1 MAIQRFKVSLNAARF
16 PLVSTKG
23 QRAVFIPG
31 LDSAPRTPRTFM
43 GSNESVD
50 FDMAQ
55 ILYGEN
61 VMPVSEGL
69 KSVGYSQLIAPTV
82 NTDFDQ
88 IFALRDDA
96 ENTVLYAPAAGKNY
110 IYDNVTSAWTTTS
123 FLDIHGILIDPS
135 SPNTEAT
142 AQITYA
148 YVDGKTFVCY
158 SRLLKATAQPAVITG
173 TFDNITAFTLTVQFM
188 GVLYTLGVDP
198 QLSTADS
205 TWFLD
210 ISSLTFAYGIY
221 PIVTTTTDVVPVT
234 TTVTTYFTYAATDA
248 SILFWNPTTKSLEP
262 AGALI
267 ANMPF
272 AAGTIDGISSS
283 NGYLVVYS
291 DISVAWA
298 AFNGTAFDYTIYANG
313 EFTGSGSQI
322 PEDVQGKIKAC
333 IGLPGGF
340 VIFTAKNAIA
350 ATYHAQSIA
359 APWVFREIAGA
370 GGIESYEQATVEGSL
385 GALIAYTTTG
395 LQKVSLN
402 SSEEA
407 YPDVSDFIADR
418 YIERYSFGTQ
428 LLTQSSTTLD
438 MFVKISNIANRY
450 LVVSYG
456 TYPKVFSFALVYDMT
471 LQRWGKLRIVHR
483 DCFYYNYGA
492 ITADLTYSMLG
503 DIPYNYPGLGTYDS
517 TTQQSNAI
525 VAAQHGL
532 AFLKEDGSVLLA
544 DWSSLIRDTED
555 EAVAILGRIQL
566 TRTSHSQFNRA
577 EIEGMTSGRVYLQ
590 PSYDGRTLGTAIPL
604 TDIEVYDRYRIVGDM
619 VDCKNFNLVIEG
631 TFDLSTMIIEATT
644 SGKI

>member
-1 MAIQRFKVSLNAARF
+1 VAIQRFKVSLNAARF

-23 QRAVFIPG
+23 QRAVFIPA

-43 GSNESVD
+43 GSTESVD
-50 FDMAQ
+50 YDIAQ
-55 ILYGEN
+55 VIYGEN
-61 VMPVSEGL
+61 IMPVSEGL
-69 KSVGYSQLIAPTV
+69 KSVGYNQLIAPTV

-96 ENTVLYAPAAGKNY
+96 ENTVLYSPAAGKNY
-110 IYDNVTSAWTTTS
+110 IYDDTTSAWTTTS
-123 FLDIHGILIDPS
+123 FFDIHGVVIAPT

-142 AQITYA
+142 AQVTYA

-158 SRLLKATAQPAVITG
+158 SRLLATG
-173 TFDNITAFTLTVQFM
+173 
-188 GVLYTLGVDP
+188 G
-198 QLSTADS
+198 
-205 TWFLD
+205 
-210 ISSLTFAYGIY
+210 
-221 PIVTTTTDVVPVT
+221 
-234 TTVTTYFTYAATDA
+234 TDA
-248 SILFWNPTTKSLEP
+248 SVLFWNPTTKTLEP
-262 AGALI
+262 AGALL
-267 ANMPF
+267 ASVPF

-283 NGYLVVYS
+283 NGYLIMYS

-340 VIFTAKNAIA
+340 VIFTTKNAIA
-350 ATYHAQSIA
+350 ATYHAQSIT

-395 LQKVSLN
+395 LQNVSLN

-428 LLTQSSTTLD
+428 SLTQAATTLD
-438 MFVKISNIANRY
+438 FFTKITNIANRY

-456 TYPKVFSFALVYDMT
+456 TFPKIYSYALVYDLT
-471 LQRWGKLRIVHR
+471 LERWGKLRIIHR
-483 DCFYYNYGA
+483 DCFYYTYGA

-503 DIPYNYPGLGTYDS
+503 DVNYDSPELGTYVS
-517 TTQQSNAI
+517 TGQQGNAL

-532 AFLKEDGSVLLA
+532 AFLRSNGSVELA
-544 DWSSLIRDTED
+544 DWSSITRATED
-555 EAVAILGRIQL
+555 EAVAVIGRIQL
-566 TRTSHSQFNRA
+566 TRSSNTQFNRA
-577 EIEGMTSGRVYLQ
+577 EIEGLSSGRVFLQ
-590 PSYDGRTLGTAIPL
+590 PAYNGKVLEAAIPL
-604 TDIEVYDRYRIVGDM
+604 VDIETAPNYRVVGEM
-619 VDCKNFNLVIEG
+619 IDCKNFNLVVEG
-631 TFDLSTMIIEATT
+631 TFDLSTMILEATT
-644 SGKI
+644 SGKV

>member
-50 FDMAQ
+50 YDIAQ
-55 ILYGEN
+55 MLYGEN
-61 VMPVSEGL
+61 IMPVSEGL

-88 IFALRDDA
+88 IFALRDDE
-96 ENTVLYAPAAGKNY
+96 ENTVLYSPAAGKNY
-110 IYDNVTSAWTTTS
+110 IYDDALSAWTSTT
-123 FLDIHGILIDPS
+123 FLEIHGVAIDPA
-135 SPNTEAT
+135 SPDTEAT
-142 AQITYA
+142 AKVTYA

-158 SRLLKATAQPAVITG
+158 SRLLATG
-173 TFDNITAFTLTVQFM
+173 
-188 GVLYTLGVDP
+188 G
-198 QLSTADS
+198 
-205 TWFLD
+205 
-210 ISSLTFAYGIY
+210 
-221 PIVTTTTDVVPVT
+221 
-234 TTVTTYFTYAATDA
+234 TDA
-248 SILFWNPTTKSLEP
+248 SILFWNPTTKALEP
-262 AGALI
+262 AGELI

-272 AAGTIDGISSS
+272 GAGEIDGISSS
-283 NGYLVVYS
+283 NGYLIVYS

-298 AFNGTAFDYTIYANG
+298 AFNGTAFDYVIYANG

-322 PEDVQGKIKAC
+322 PEDVQGKVKAC
-333 IGLPGGF
+333 ISLPGGF
-340 VIFTAKNAIA
+340 VMFTGKNAIA
-350 ATYHAQSIA
+350 ATYHAQNIA
-359 APWVFREIAGA
+359 APWVFREIAGS

-407 YPDVSDFIADR
+407 YPDVSDFITDR

-428 LLTQSSTTLD
+428 KLRQASTTLD
-438 MFVKISNIANRY
+438 MFVKITNIANRY

-456 TYPKVFSFALVYDMT
+456 TFPRVFSFALVYDMT

-492 ITADLTYSMLG
+492 ITGDLTYSMLG
-503 DIPYNYPGLGTYDS
+503 DVPYDSPDLTTYDS

-525 VAAQHGL
+525 VAAQHGM
-532 AFLKEDGSVLLA
+532 AFLKADGSVSLA
-544 DWSSLIRDTED
+544 DWSSLVRDAED
-555 EAVAILGRIQL
+555 EAVAIIGRIQL
-566 TRTSHSQFNRA
+566 TRASNAQFNRA
-577 EIEGMTSGRVYLQ
+577 EIEGLTSGRVYLQ
-590 PSYDGRTLGTAIPL
+590 PSYNGRTLEAAIAL
-604 TDIEVYDRYRIVGDM
+604 TDIETAPNYRVVGDM
-619 VDCKNFNLVIEG
+619 IDCKNFNLVVEG
-631 TFDLSTMIIEATT
+631 TFDLSTMILEATT
-644 SGKI
+644 SGKV

>member
-50 FDMAQ
+50 YDIAQ

-61 VMPVSEGL
+61 IMPVSEGL
-69 KSVGYSQLIAPTV
+69 KSVGYKQLIAPTV

-88 IFALRDDA
+88 IFALRDDE
-96 ENTVLYAPAAGKNY
+96 ENTVLYSPAAGKNY
-110 IYDNVTSAWTTTS
+110 IYDDALSAWTSTT
-123 FLDIHGILIDPS
+123 FLEIHGVAIDPA

-142 AQITYA
+142 AKVTYA

-158 SRLLKATAQPAVITG
+158 SRLLATG
-173 TFDNITAFTLTVQFM
+173 
-188 GVLYTLGVDP
+188 G
-198 QLSTADS
+198 
-205 TWFLD
+205 
-210 ISSLTFAYGIY
+210 
-221 PIVTTTTDVVPVT
+221 
-234 TTVTTYFTYAATDA
+234 TDA
-248 SILFWNPTTKSLEP
+248 SILFWNPTTKALEP
-262 AGALI
+262 AGALL
-267 ANMPF
+267 ANVPF
-272 AAGTIDGISSS
+272 AAGEIDGISSS
-283 NGYLVVYS
+283 NGYLIIYS

-298 AFNGTAFDYTIYANG
+298 AFNGTAFDYVIYANG

-322 PEDVQGKIKAC
+322 PEDVQGKVKAC
-333 IGLPGGF
+333 ISLPGGF

-350 ATYHAQSIA
+350 ATYHAQNIA
-359 APWVFREIAGA
+359 APWVFREIAGS

-407 YPDVSDFIADR
+407 YPDVSDFITDR
-418 YIERYSFGTQ
+418 YIERYSFGNQ
-428 LLTQSSTTLD
+428 ELRQASTTLD
-438 MFVKISNIANRY
+438 MFVKITNIANRY

-456 TYPKVFSFALVYDMT
+456 TFPRVFSFALVYDMT

-492 ITADLTYSMLG
+492 ITGDLTYSMLG
-503 DIPYNYPGLGTYDS
+503 DVPYDSPDLTTYDS

-525 VAAQHGL
+525 VAAQHGM
-532 AFLKEDGSVLLA
+532 AFLKADGSVSLA
-544 DWSSLIRDTED
+544 DWSSLVRDTED
-555 EAVAILGRIQL
+555 EAVAIIGRIQL
-566 TRTSHSQFNRA
+566 TRASNAQFNRA
-577 EIEGMTSGRVYLQ
+577 EIEGLSSGRVYLQ
-590 PSYDGRTLGTAIPL
+590 PSYNGRTLEAAIAL
-604 TDIEVYDRYRIVGDM
+604 TDIETAPNYRVVGDM
-619 VDCKNFNLVIEG
+619 IDCKNFNLVVEG
-631 TFDLSTMIIEATT
+631 TFDLSTMILEATT
-644 SGKI
+644 SGKV

>member
-1 MAIQRFKVSLNAARF
+1 MAIQRFKVALNAARF

-31 LDSAPRTPRTFM
+31 LDSAPRTPRTFV
-43 GSNESVD
+43 GSNEAVD
-50 FDMAQ
+50 YDLAQ
-55 ILYGEN
+55 VLYCEN

-69 KSVGYSQLIAPTV
+69 KSVGYSQLIVGPEGA
-82 NTDFDQ
+82 TDFDQ
-88 IFALRDDA
+88 IFALRDAA
-96 ENTVLYAPAAGKNY
+96 ENTVLYSPSAGKNY
-110 IYDNVTSAWTTTS
+110 IHDDTLNLWSTTS
-123 FLDIHGILIDPS
+123 FFDIHGVLIDPA

-142 AQITYA
+142 AQVTYA

-158 SRLLKATAQPAVITG
+158 SRLLATG
-173 TFDNITAFTLTVQFM
+173 
-188 GVLYTLGVDP
+188 G
-198 QLSTADS
+198 
-205 TWFLD
+205 
-210 ISSLTFAYGIY
+210 
-221 PIVTTTTDVVPVT
+221 
-234 TTVTTYFTYAATDA
+234 TDA
-248 SILFWNPTTKSLEP
+248 SILFWNPSTKALEP
-262 AGALI
+262 ASGLLASV
-267 ANMPF
+267 PF

-283 NGYLVVYS
+283 NGYLIMYS

-333 IGLPGGF
+333 ISLPGGF
-340 VIFTAKNAIA
+340 VIFTAKNSIA

-407 YPDVSDFIADR
+407 YPDISDFIADR
-418 YIERYSFGTQ
+418 YMERYNFGNQ
-428 LLTQSSTTLD
+428 VLTQASITLD
-438 MFVKISNIANRY
+438 MYIKVTNIANRY

-483 DCFYYNYGA
+483 DCFYYNYGDT
-492 ITADLTYSMLG
+492 TADLTYSMLG
-503 DIPYNYPGLGTYDS
+503 DIPYNDPALGSYGGTA
-517 TTQQSNAI
+517 QQSNAI

-532 AFLKEDGSVLLA
+532 AFLKADGSISLA
-544 DWSSLIRDTED
+544 DWSSIIRDTED
-555 EAVAILGRIQL
+555 EAVAIIGRIQL
-566 TRTSHSQFNRA
+566 TRASNAQFNRA
-577 EIEGMTSGRVYLQ
+577 EIEGLSSGRVFIQ
-590 PSYDGRTLGTAIPL
+590 PSYNGRTLEAAIPL
-604 TDIEVYDRYRIVGDM
+604 IDIETAPNYRVVGEM
-619 VDCKNFNLVIEG
+619 IDCKNFNLVVEG
-631 TFDLSTMIIEATT
+631 TFDLSTMILEATT
-644 SGKI
+644 SGKV

>member
-50 FDMAQ
+50 YDIAQ
-55 ILYGEN
+55 MLYGEN
-61 VMPVSEGL
+61 IMPVSEGL

-88 IFALRDDA
+88 IFALRDDE
-96 ENTVLYAPAAGKNY
+96 ENSVLYIPAAGKNY
-110 IYDNVTSAWTTTS
+110 IYDDALSALTSTT
-123 FLDIHGILIDPS
+123 FLEIHGVAIDPA
-135 SPNTEAT
+135 SPDTEAT
-142 AQITYA
+142 AKVTYA

-158 SRLLKATAQPAVITG
+158 SRLLATG
-173 TFDNITAFTLTVQFM
+173 
-188 GVLYTLGVDP
+188 G
-198 QLSTADS
+198 
-205 TWFLD
+205 
-210 ISSLTFAYGIY
+210 
-221 PIVTTTTDVVPVT
+221 
-234 TTVTTYFTYAATDA
+234 TDA
-248 SILFWNPTTKSLEP
+248 SILFWNPTTKALEP
-262 AGALI
+262 AGELI

-272 AAGTIDGISSS
+272 GAGEIDGISSS
-283 NGYLVVYS
+283 NGYLIVYS

-298 AFNGTAFDYTIYANG
+298 AFNGTAFDYVIYANG

-333 IGLPGGF
+333 ISLPGGF
-340 VIFTAKNAIA
+340 VMFTGKNAIA
-350 ATYHAQSIA
+350 ATYHAQNIA
-359 APWVFREIAGA
+359 APWVFREIAGS

-407 YPDVSDFIADR
+407 YPDVSDFITDR
-418 YIERYSFGTQ
+418 YIERYSFGNQ
-428 LLTQSSTTLD
+428 ELRQASTTLD
-438 MFVKISNIANRY
+438 MFVKITNIANRY

-456 TYPKVFSFALVYDMT
+456 TFPRVFSFALVYDMT

-492 ITADLTYSMLG
+492 ITGDLTYSMLG
-503 DIPYNYPGLGTYDS
+503 DVPYDSPDLTTYDS

-525 VAAQHGL
+525 VAAQHGM
-532 AFLKEDGSVLLA
+532 AFLKADGSVSLA
-544 DWSSLIRDTED
+544 DWSSLVRDAED
-555 EAVAILGRIQL
+555 EAVAIIGRIQL
-566 TRTSHSQFNRA
+566 TRASNAQFNRA
-577 EIEGMTSGRVYLQ
+577 EIEGLTSGRVYLQ
-590 PSYDGRTLGTAIPL
+590 PSYNGRTLEAAIAL
-604 TDIEVYDRYRIVGDM
+604 TDIETAPNYRVVGDM
-619 VDCKNFNLVIEG
+619 IDCKNFNLVVEG
-631 TFDLSTMIIEATT
+631 TFDLSTMILEATT
-644 SGKI
+644 SGKV

>member
-50 FDMAQ
+50 YDIAQ
-55 ILYGEN
+55 MLYGEN
-61 VMPVSEGL
+61 IMPVSEGL

-88 IFALRDDA
+88 IFALRDDE
-96 ENTVLYAPAAGKNY
+96 ENTVLYSPAAGKNY
-110 IYDNVTSAWTTTS
+110 IYDDALSAWTSTT
-123 FLDIHGILIDPS
+123 FLEIHGVAIDPA
-135 SPNTEAT
+135 SPDTEAT
-142 AQITYA
+142 AKVTYA

-158 SRLLKATAQPAVITG
+158 SRLLATG
-173 TFDNITAFTLTVQFM
+173 
-188 GVLYTLGVDP
+188 G
-198 QLSTADS
+198 
-205 TWFLD
+205 
-210 ISSLTFAYGIY
+210 
-221 PIVTTTTDVVPVT
+221 
-234 TTVTTYFTYAATDA
+234 TDA
-248 SILFWNPTTKSLEP
+248 SILFWNPTTKALEP
-262 AGALI
+262 AGELI

-272 AAGTIDGISSS
+272 GAGEIDGISSS
-283 NGYLVVYS
+283 NGYLIVYS

-298 AFNGTAFDYTIYANG
+298 AFNGTAFDYVIYANG

-333 IGLPGGF
+333 ISLPGGF
-340 VIFTAKNAIA
+340 VMFTGKNAIA
-350 ATYHAQSIA
+350 ATYHAQNIA
-359 APWVFREIAGA
+359 APWVFREIAGS

-407 YPDVSDFIADR
+407 YPDVSDFITDR
-418 YIERYSFGTQ
+418 YIERYSFGNQ
-428 LLTQSSTTLD
+428 ELRQASTTLD
-438 MFVKISNIANRY
+438 MFVKITNIANRY

-456 TYPKVFSFALVYDMT
+456 TFPRVFSFALVYDMT

-492 ITADLTYSMLG
+492 ITGDLTYSMLG
-503 DIPYNYPGLGTYDS
+503 DVPYDSPDLTTYDS

-525 VAAQHGL
+525 VAAQHGM
-532 AFLKEDGSVLLA
+532 AFLKADGSVSLA
-544 DWSSLIRDTED
+544 DWSSLVRDAED
-555 EAVAILGRIQL
+555 EAVAIIGRIQL
-566 TRTSHSQFNRA
+566 TRASNAQFNRA
-577 EIEGMTSGRVYLQ
+577 EIEGLTSGRVYLQ
-590 PSYDGRTLGTAIPL
+590 PSYNGRTLEAAIAL
-604 TDIEVYDRYRIVGDM
+604 TDIETAPNYRVVGDM
-619 VDCKNFNLVIEG
+619 IDCKNFNLVVEG
-631 TFDLSTMIIEATT
+631 TFDLSTMILEATT
-644 SGKI
+644 SGKV

>member
-1 MAIQRFKVSLNAARF
+1 
-16 PLVSTKG
+16 
-23 QRAVFIPG
+23 
-31 LDSAPRTPRTFM
+31 M

-69 KSVGYSQLIAPTV
+69 NSVGYSQLIAPTV
-82 NTDFDQ
+82 NSDFDQ

-96 ENTVLYAPAAGKNY
+96 ENTVLYSPAAGKNY
-110 IYDNVTSAWTTTS
+110 IYDETTSAWTTTT
-123 FLDIHGILIDPS
+123 FFDIHGVLIDPA
-135 SPNTEAT
+135 SPDTEAT
-142 AQITYA
+142 AQVTYA

-158 SRLLKATAQPAVITG
+158 SRLLATG
-173 TFDNITAFTLTVQFM
+173 
-188 GVLYTLGVDP
+188 G
-198 QLSTADS
+198 
-205 TWFLD
+205 
-210 ISSLTFAYGIY
+210 
-221 PIVTTTTDVVPVT
+221 
-234 TTVTTYFTYAATDA
+234 TDA
-248 SILFWNPTTKSLEP
+248 SILVWNPVTKALEP
-262 AGALI
+262 AGTLL
-267 ANMPF
+267 ANVPF
-272 AAGTIDGISSS
+272 TAGTIDGISSS
-283 NGYLVVYS
+283 NGYLIMYS
-291 DISVAWA
+291 DITVAWA
-298 AFNGTAFDYTIYANG
+298 AFNGTAFDYAIYANG
-313 EFTGSGSQI
+313 EFTGSGYQI
-322 PEDVQGKIKAC
+322 PEDVQGTIKAC
-333 IGLPGGF
+333 ISLPGGF

-350 ATYHAQSIA
+350 ATYHSQSIA

-407 YPDVSDFIADR
+407 YPDVSDFIAGR

-428 LLTQSSTTLD
+428 TLTQASTTLD
-438 MFVKISNIANRY
+438 MFVKITNIANRY

-456 TYPKVFSFALVYDMT
+456 TFPKVFSFALVYDMT

-503 DIPYNYPGLGTYDS
+503 DIPYDDPELGTYDS
-517 TTQQSNAI
+517 TTEQSNAI

-532 AFLKEDGSVLLA
+532 AFMKANGSVHLA

-566 TRTSHSQFNRA
+566 TRTSHAQFNRA
-577 EIEGMTSGRVYLQ
+577 EIEGLASGRVFLQ
-590 PSYDGRTLGTAIPL
+590 PSYNGRTLEAAIPL
-604 TDIEVYDRYRIVGDM
+604 TDIEAAPNYRIVGGM
-619 VDCKNFNLVIEG
+619 IDCKNFNMVIEG
-631 TFDLSTMIIEATT
+631 TFDLSTMILEATT

>member
-1 MAIQRFKVSLNAARF
+1 
-16 PLVSTKG
+16 
-23 QRAVFIPG
+23 
-31 LDSAPRTPRTFM
+31 
-43 GSNESVD
+43 
-50 FDMAQ
+50 
-55 ILYGEN
+55 
-61 VMPVSEGL
+61 
-69 KSVGYSQLIAPTV
+69 
-82 NTDFDQ
+82 
-88 IFALRDDA
+88 
-96 ENTVLYAPAAGKNY
+96 
-110 IYDNVTSAWTTTS
+110 
-123 FLDIHGILIDPS
+123 
-135 SPNTEAT
+135 
-142 AQITYA
+142 
-148 YVDGKTFVCY
+148 
-158 SRLLKATAQPAVITG
+158 
-173 TFDNITAFTLTVQFM
+173 
-188 GVLYTLGVDP
+188 
-198 QLSTADS
+198 
-205 TWFLD
+205 
-210 ISSLTFAYGIY
+210 
-221 PIVTTTTDVVPVT
+221 
-234 TTVTTYFTYAATDA
+234 
-248 SILFWNPTTKSLEP
+248 
-262 AGALI
+262 
-267 ANMPF
+267 
-272 AAGTIDGISSS
+272 
-283 NGYLVVYS
+283 LVVYS

-471 LQRWGKLRIVHR
+471 LQLWGKLRIVHR

-631 TFDLSTMIIEATT
+631 TFDLSTLIIEATT

>member
-69 KSVGYSQLIAPTV
+69 NSVGYSQLIAPTV
-82 NTDFDQ
+82 NSDFGQ

-96 ENTVLYAPAAGKNY
+96 ENTVLYSPAAGKNY
-110 IYDNVTSAWTTTS
+110 IYDETTSAWTTTT
-123 FLDIHGILIDPS
+123 FFDIHGVLIDPA
-135 SPNTEAT
+135 SPDTEAT
-142 AQITYA
+142 AQVTYA

-158 SRLLKATAQPAVITG
+158 SRLLATG
-173 TFDNITAFTLTVQFM
+173 
-188 GVLYTLGVDP
+188 G
-198 QLSTADS
+198 
-205 TWFLD
+205 
-210 ISSLTFAYGIY
+210 
-221 PIVTTTTDVVPVT
+221 
-234 TTVTTYFTYAATDA
+234 TDA
-248 SILFWNPTTKSLEP
+248 SILVWNPVTKALEP
-262 AGALI
+262 AGTLL
-267 ANMPF
+267 ANVPF
-272 AAGTIDGISSS
+272 TAGTIDGISSS
-283 NGYLVVYS
+283 NGYLIMYS
-291 DISVAWA
+291 DITVAWA
-298 AFNGTAFDYTIYANG
+298 AFNGTAFDYAIYANG

-322 PEDVQGKIKAC
+322 PEDLQGKIKAC

-340 VIFTAKNAIA
+340 VIFTAKNSIA

-370 GGIESYEQATVEGSL
+370 SGIESYEQATVEGSL

-407 YPDVSDFIADR
+407 YPDVSDFIAGR

-428 LLTQSSTTLD
+428 TLTQASTTLD
-438 MFVKISNIANRY
+438 MFVKITNIANRY

-456 TYPKVFSFALVYDMT
+456 TFPKVFSFALVYDMT

-503 DIPYNYPGLGTYDS
+503 DIPYDDPELGTYDS
-517 TTQQSNAI
+517 TTEQSNAI

-532 AFLKEDGSVLLA
+532 AFMKANGSVHLA

-555 EAVAILGRIQL
+555 ESVAILGRIQL
-566 TRTSHSQFNRA
+566 TRTSHAQFNRA
-577 EIEGMTSGRVYLQ
+577 EIEGLASGRVFLQ
-590 PSYDGRTLGTAIPL
+590 PSYNGRTLEAAIPL
-604 TDIEVYDRYRIVGDM
+604 TDIEAAPNYRIVGGM
-619 VDCKNFNLVIEG
+619 IDCKNFNMVIEG
-631 TFDLSTMIIEATT
+631 TFDLSTMILEATT

>member
-1 MAIQRFKVSLNAARF
+1 MAINRFKVSLNAARF
-16 PLVSTKG
+16 PLVSTQG

-31 LDSAPRTPRTFM
+31 LDTAPRTPRTFM

-50 FDMAQ
+50 YNLSQ
-55 ILYGEN
+55 IVYGEN
-61 VMPVSEGL
+61 IMPVSEGL

-82 NTDFDQ
+82 NSDFDQ

-96 ENTVLYAPAAGKNY
+96 ENTVLYSPAAGKNY
-110 IYDNVTSAWTTTS
+110 IYDTGTSAWTTTT
-123 FLDIHGILIDPS
+123 FNDIHGVNIS
-135 SPNTEAT
+135 VTSPNTEAT
-142 AQITYA
+142 AKVTYA

-158 SRLLKATAQPAVITG
+158 SRLTATG
-173 TFDNITAFTLTVQFM
+173 TPD
-188 GVLYTLGVDP
+188 
-198 QLSTADS
+198 
-205 TWFLD
+205 
-210 ISSLTFAYGIY
+210 
-221 PIVTTTTDVVPVT
+221 
-234 TTVTTYFTYAATDA
+234 TDA
-248 SILFWNPTTKSLEP
+248 SILFWNPTTIALEP

-267 ANMPF
+267 ANLPF
-272 AAGTIDGISSS
+272 GVGEIDGISSS
-283 NGYLVVYS
+283 NGYLIIYS

-298 AFNGTAFDYTIYANG
+298 AFSGTAFDFTIYANG
-313 EFTGSGSQI
+313 EFTGSGFQI
-322 PEDVQGKIKAC
+322 PEDVQGNIKAC

-407 YPDVSDFIADR
+407 YPDVSDFITDR
-418 YIERYSFGTQ
+418 YIERYNFATQ
-428 LLTQSSTTLD
+428 ELRQASTTLD
-438 MFVKISNIANRY
+438 MYVKITNIANRY

-456 TYPKVFSFALVYDMT
+456 TYPTVFSFALVYDMT

-503 DIPYNYPGLGTYDS
+503 DIPYDYPELGTYDD

-525 VAAQHGL
+525 VAAQHGM
-532 AFLKEDGSVLLA
+532 AFLKADGSVQLA
-544 DWSSLIRDTED
+544 DWSLIVRDTED
-555 EAVAILGRIQL
+555 EAVAIIGRVQL
-566 TRTSHSQFNRA
+566 TRGSNAQFNRA
-577 EIEGMTSGRVYLQ
+577 EIEGLSSGRVYLQ
-590 PSYDGRTLGTAIPL
+590 PSYDGRTLETAIAL
-604 TDIEVYDRYRIVGDM
+604 TDIETAPNYRVVGDM
-619 VDCKNFNLVIEG
+619 IDCKNFNLVVEG
-631 TFDLSTMIIEATT
+631 TFDLSTIILEATT
-644 SGKI
+644 SGKN

>member
-23 QRAVFIPG
+23 QRAAFIPG
-31 LDSAPRTPRTFM
+31 LDTAPRTPRTFM
-43 GSNESVD
+43 GSTESVD
-50 FDMAQ
+50 YNLSQ
-55 ILYGEN
+55 IIYGEN
-61 VMPVSEGL
+61 IMPVSEGL

-96 ENTVLYAPAAGKNY
+96 ENTVLYSPAAGKNY
-110 IYDNVTSAWTTTS
+110 IYDDALSAWTTTT
-123 FLDIHGILIDPS
+123 FFDIHGVVIDPA

-142 AQITYA
+142 AQVTYA

-158 SRLLKATAQPAVITG
+158 SRLLATG
-173 TFDNITAFTLTVQFM
+173 
-188 GVLYTLGVDP
+188 G
-198 QLSTADS
+198 
-205 TWFLD
+205 
-210 ISSLTFAYGIY
+210 
-221 PIVTTTTDVVPVT
+221 
-234 TTVTTYFTYAATDA
+234 TDA
-248 SILFWNPTTKSLEP
+248 SILFWNPTTKALEP

-267 ANMPF
+267 ANSPF
-272 AAGTIDGISSS
+272 AVGTIDGISSS
-283 NGYLVVYS
+283 NGYLIMYS

-298 AFNGTAFDYTIYANG
+298 AFNGAAFDYIIYANG

-333 IGLPGGF
+333 ISLPGGF
-340 VIFTAKNAIA
+340 VMFTAKNAIA
-350 ATYHAQSIA
+350 ATYHAQNIA

-418 YIERYSFGTQ
+418 YIERYNFATQ
-428 LLTQSSTTLD
+428 LLTQAATTLD
-438 MFVKISNIANRY
+438 MFIKITNIANRY

-456 TYPKVFSFALVYDMT
+456 TFPKVFSFALVYDMT

-503 DIPYNYPGLGTYDS
+503 DIPYDDPELGTYGS
-517 TTQQSNAI
+517 TAEQSNAI

-532 AFLKEDGSVLLA
+532 AFLKADGSVTLA

-555 EAVAILGRIQL
+555 EAVAIIGRIQL
-566 TRTSHSQFNRA
+566 TRASHAQFNRA
-577 EIEGMTSGRVYLQ
+577 EIEGLSSGRVFIQ
-590 PSYDGRTLGTAIPL
+590 PSYNGKTLESAIQL
-604 TDIEVYDRYRIVGDM
+604 TDIETDVNYRIVGDM
-619 VDCKNFNLVIEG
+619 IDCKNFNLLVEG
-631 TFDLSTMIIEATT
+631 TFDLSTMILEATT
-644 SGKI
+644 SGKV